1 MKLDLFNENQE
12 TFVALNAKSYVVTP
26 NLPEVLSPLLAI
38 ANNMWWCWNS
48 DAVELFRRLD
58 RDMWEETYHSP
69 KAMLGM
75 ASQERLEQLAE
86 DDSFVSHME
95 RVKNDLDKY
104 MTMNTWFHDSCSDYS
119 NLKFAYFSTEFAIH
133 ESIPIYSGGLGV
145 LSGDHL
151 KSASDMGLPLVGVG
165 LLYRFGYF
173 EQFLSFDGW
182 QQEEY
187 SENHFFRMPLELL
200 KDSDGNT
207 LKIEID
213 MAKQKVYARVWKIQV
228 GRVPLYLLDTDFSDN
243 PREVRDITGQL
254 YGGDRDMRIRQE
266 IVLGMGGIRLL
277 KALGIDPGVI
287 HINEGHSAFLLFEE
301 MRELIEEQGLS
312 YEEAFQMV
320 KSSCVFTT
328 HTPVP
333 AGNEMFSTELV
344 LKYFEPLYRKL
355 GLSKEQFLALGSF
368 PAKEIKPS
376 DPQNFS
382 MTILALKLSSKANG
396 VSRLHATVSRDMWS
410 GIWPEL
416 PKKEVPITNITNG
429 IHTNTWISY
438 EFAGLFDRY
447 LGSSWKDEPA
457 DHTIWQRVSQI
468 PDAELWR
475 SHERRRERLVSFARA
490 RLREQLMRRGASQ
503 KDINNAD
510 EVLDPEA
517 LTIGFARRFA
527 SYKRGTLIFRDMER
541 IKKILTSKEHPV
553 QIIIA
558 GKAHPQ
564 DNNGKELIKRIV
576 ALSKDPDLRYK
587 VVFLEDYDMNV
598 AHYLVQGTDIWL
610 NNPLRPEEASGTSG
624 MKAAVNGIINFS
636 VLDGWW
642 CEGYNGDN
650 GWIIGSIDQYPDRD
664 YQDEVESTAIYET
677 LEKEVIP
684 LYFNRGQD
692 GLPRGWIKKMKTAMQ
707 TLGPVFNTNRMI
719 EEYTKKFY
727 IPAALEHEKLKRD
740 NYILAKKKSVWQKNL
755 VNNWNGIRI
764 ISSQDNVKN
773 EISITNDMT
782 VQAKIYLGPIAPDD
796 VSVQVYS
803 GYFDSKHRISEASI
817 DEMRLVS
824 KEGDNYIYESKVKMD
839 KVGHCGY
846 TIRVMPQYGG
856 EVQYIPDLVK
866 WQWNI

>member
-1 MKLDLFNENQE
+1 MNKDLFNENQE
-12 TFVALNAKSYVVTP
+12 TFVALNAKSFVVAP
-26 NLPEVLSPLLAI
+26 NLPEILSPLLTI

-75 ASQERLEQLAE
+75 VSQERLEKLAG

-95 RVKNDLDKY
+95 RVKHDLDKY
-104 MTMNTWFHDSCSDYS
+104 MTMNTWYHDSCSDYS
-119 NLKFAYFSTEFAIH
+119 DMKFAYFSTEFAIH

-165 LLYRFGYF
+165 LLYRYGYF
-173 EQFLSFDGW
+173 KQFLSFDGW

-187 SENHFFRMPLELL
+187 SENHFFRMPLELI
-200 KDSDGNT
+200 KDENDNV

-213 MAKQKVYARVWKIQV
+213 MGRQKIFARVWKLQI
-228 GRVPLYLLDTDFSDN
+228 GRVPLYLLDTDFSAN
-243 PREVRDITGQL
+243 PKEVREITGQL

-266 IVLGMGGIRLL
+266 IVLGMGGMRLL
-277 KALGIDPGVI
+277 KSLGIDPSVV
-287 HINEGHSAFLLFEE
+287 HINEGHSAFLLFEK
-301 MRELIEEQGLS
+301 MRELIEDQGLS
-312 YEEAFQMV
+312 NEEAFQMV
-320 KSSCVFTT
+320 KNSCVFTT

-333 AGNEMFSTELV
+333 AGNEMFSSELV
-344 LKYFEPLYRKL
+344 LKYFEPLYKKL
-355 GLSKEQFLALGSF
+355 GFTKEMFLSLGALK
-368 PAKEIKPS
+368 PKEIKVSEPE
-376 DPQNFS
+376 NFS
-382 MTILALKLSSKANG
+382 MTILALKMSCKANG
-396 VSRLHATVSRDMWS
+396 VSRLHATVARDMWS

-416 PKKEVPITNITNG
+416 PRREVPITNITNG

-447 LGSSWKDEPA
+447 LGASWKDEPA

-490 RLREQLMRRGASQ
+490 RLKSQLMRRGASQ

-527 SYKRGTLIFRDMER
+527 AYKRGDLIFKDLER
-541 IKKILTSKEHPV
+541 IKKILTNKEHPV

-564 DNNGKELIKRIV
+564 DNIGKELIKRIV
-576 ALSKDPDLRYK
+576 ALSKDPDLRHK

-598 AHYLVQGTDIWL
+598 AHYLVQGADIWL

-624 MKAAVNGIINFS
+624 MKAAVNGAINFS

-642 CEGYNGDN
+642 CEGYNGEN
-650 GWIIGSIDQYPDRD
+650 GWIIGSIDQYPDRE

-677 LEKEVIP
+677 LEKEIIP

-692 GLPRGWIKKMKTAMQ
+692 DLPRGWIKKMKTSMQ

-719 EEYTKKFY
+719 EEYTKRFY
-727 IPAALEHEKLKRD
+727 IPTALEHERLKKD
-740 NYILAKKKSVWQKNL
+740 NFALARKKAIWLKNL
-755 VNNWNGIRI
+755 TNNWDNIKI
-764 ISSQDNVKN
+764 ISSEDNVKN
-773 EISITNDMT
+773 EIKITNDMT
-782 VQAKIYLGPIAPDD
+782 VQAKIYLGDIVPDD
-796 VSVQVYS
+796 VSVQIYN
-803 GYFDSKHRISEASI
+803 GYLDSMHRIIDASI

-824 KEGDNYIYESKVKMD
+824 KEGDAYIYEGKIKTD

-846 TIRVMPQYGG
+846 TVRVMPQYSG
-856 EVQYIPDLVK
+856 EVQYVTSLIK
-866 WQWNI
+866 WQQDI